1 MQTFLPS
8 RTFNVSAEMLDN
20 KRLNKQILEGYQIL
34 NVLSNDDPHA
44 GWRNH
49 PAVKMWKGAEH
60 FLYTYVLA
68 MVAEAKKRGI
78 RTENNMANLERLRNA
93 KGELWGK
100 TIPSWYQNSDIM
112 KKITTTH
119 RANLYMKDP
128 EYYVRFSYAVDHA
141 DNTPCCETCK
151 YFWVTHEQRKVAA

>member
-8 RTFNVSAEMLDN
+8 RTFNTSAEMLDN

-49 PAVKMWKGAEH
+49 PAVKMWRDAEH

-68 MVAEAKKRGI
+68 MVAEAKRRGI
-78 RTENNMANLERLRNA
+78 KTENNMANLERLRNA
-93 KGELWGK
+93 KGYRWGK
-100 TIPSWYQNSDIM
+100 TIPTWYQNSEIM

-119 RANLYMKDP
+119 RANLYMKDS
-128 EYYVRFSYAVDHA
+128 EYYVRFAYAVDHE
-141 DNTPCCETCK
+141 DNTPCCDKCK
-151 YFWVTHEQRKVAA
+151 YFWVTHKESINA